1 MRLHGL
7 VGLLAWL
14 AVSACGDR
22 EPRAPAAAST
32 AAAAAVD
39 GAMCKEHGV
48 LEAVC
53 TKCNPALAAVFK
65 AKGDWCAEH
74 GFPESI
80 CPICHP
86 ERGGRP
92 STDVTASNDGPAD
105 GTKVRL
111 KNKDAARQAGLQLAK
126 AVAGVAVRHVPATAR
141 VVYDAA
147 RVAQVNPRVTGVVR
161 AIRADV
167 GTAVRA
173 GAALAVIESADVGAD
188 QARLAAARSRSQVAE
203 ASYQRASA
211 LRAEGVSSQRALL
224 DAERERE
231 QARADVA
238 SAQSALTMV
247 GASRD
252 GSARYTL
259 TAPIAGV
266 VTQRH
271 ATIGRLVDGDDTLFE
286 VVDPSVMWIELDVA
300 EADLALVR
308 VGQPVAIA
316 LDMLPDRELTAELS
330 YVAPA
335 IDLRTRTAVAR
346 APLPNP
352 DGSLR
357 ANLFG
362 RGRIAVSDPRAAV
375 WVPRSA
381 VQRARAT
388 SVVFVRIAADL
399 FEARRVAV
407 AAVNGERASVT
418 GRVSAGD
425 DVVTDGSFLLK
436 TETLKESIGAGCCAG
451 E

>member
-1 MRLHGL
+1 M
-7 VGLLAWL
+7 
-14 AVSACGDR
+14 
-22 EPRAPAAAST
+22 
-32 AAAAAVD
+32 
-39 GAMCKEHGV
+39 
-48 LEAVC
+48 
-53 TKCNPALAAVFK
+53 
-65 AKGDWCAEH
+65 
-74 GFPESI
+74 
-80 CPICHP
+80 
-86 ERGGRP
+86 
-92 STDVTASNDGPAD
+92 
-105 GTKVRL
+105 
-111 KNKDAARQAGLQLAK
+111 
-126 AVAGVAVRHVPATAR
+126 
-141 VVYDAA
+141 
-147 RVAQVNPRVTGVVR
+147 
-161 AIRADV
+161 
-167 GTAVRA
+167 
-173 GAALAVIESADVGAD
+173 
-188 QARLAAARSRSQVAE
+188 
-203 ASYQRASA
+203 
-211 LRAEGVSSQRALL
+211 RAEGVSSQRALL

>member
-188 QARLAAARSRSQVAE
+188 QARLAAARSR
-203 ASYQRASA
+203 
-211 LRAEGVSSQRALL
+211 
-224 DAERERE
+224 
-231 QARADVA
+231 
-238 SAQSALTMV
+238 
-247 GASRD
+247 
-252 GSARYTL
+252 
-259 TAPIAGV
+259 
-266 VTQRH
+266 
-271 ATIGRLVDGDDTLFE
+271 
-286 VVDPSVMWIELDVA
+286 
-300 EADLALVR
+300 
-308 VGQPVAIA
+308 
-316 LDMLPDRELTAELS
+316 
-330 YVAPA
+330 
-335 IDLRTRTAVAR
+335 
-346 APLPNP
+346 
-352 DGSLR
+352 
-357 ANLFG
+357 
-362 RGRIAVSDPRAAV
+362 
-375 WVPRSA
+375 
-381 VQRARAT
+381 
-388 SVVFVRIAADL
+388 
-399 FEARRVAV
+399 
-407 AAVNGERASVT
+407 
-418 GRVSAGD
+418 
-425 DVVTDGSFLLK
+425 
-436 TETLKESIGAGCCAG
+436 
-451 E
+451 